1 MLLVRG
7 GSVVDGTGGPAR
19 TADVAIDD
27 GLIVAVGTD
36 AERTA
41 DGAGPV
47 EEIDASGLVVTPGF
61 VDLHTHYDAQILW
74 DPTCSSS
81 CWHGV
86 TTVVGGNCGFS
97 IAPAAPEHHELLV
110 GMLHDLED
118 MSSETLR
125 AGIAWEWKTFG
136 GYLDAVER
144 RHPYLNW
151 AGFVGHSAIRIEV
164 MGAEAFEREAT
175 ADEVAAM
182 VGLAADGMAEGA
194 IGVATTASPTGRN
207 CPTRHARRAEV
218 VAIMEVLTRTGRGVG
233 SFVPGRDIPLAALY
247 ELQPEIGRPF
257 TWTALLAADD
267 GGHRERAAIHRLGTR
282 AGADVHPQVS
292 CRRLVAQS
300 TLATGFALRCPAVL
314 SLDRVSLAERMA
326 AYADPAWRRRAA
338 QELEVAVAAPRW
350 NRWRVAESGRHPE
363 LVGRIVADAAASA
376 GADPLDFVLDL
387 SLEEDL
393 ATRFDIVLANG
404 DEDEVRTLLQLDG
417 AVLGLS
423 DAGAH
428 PDQICDAVMPTDLLG
443 GWVRERGVLS
453 LERAVR
459 KLTGEQ
465 ADLLG
470 LPGRGYVRPGMHAD
484 LVVFDPAT
492 IGPGPVRR
500 VRDLPAGGERLVADA
515 PTGIAHILVNG
526 TAITRDGR
534 SLAGRLDQGPGHVIR
549 STDGQPAG

>member
-1 MLLVRG
+1 
-7 GSVVDGTGGPAR
+7 
-19 TADVAIDD
+19 
-27 GLIVAVGTD
+27 
-36 AERTA
+36 
-41 DGAGPV
+41 
-47 EEIDASGLVVTPGF
+47 
-61 VDLHTHYDAQILW
+61 
-74 DPTCSSS
+74 
-81 CWHGV
+81 
-86 TTVVGGNCGFS
+86 
-97 IAPAAPEHHELLV
+97 
-110 GMLHDLED
+110 
-118 MSSETLR
+118 
-125 AGIAWEWKTFG
+125 
-136 GYLDAVER
+136 
-144 RHPYLNW
+144 
-151 AGFVGHSAIRIEV
+151 

-175 ADEVAAM
+175 PGEITAM
-182 VGLAADGMAEGA
+182 ARLAAEGMADGA

-218 VAIMEVLTRTGRGVG
+218 VALMEALARAGRGVG

-300 TLATGFALRCPAVL
+300 NLATAFALRCPAVL
-314 SLDRVSLAERMA
+314 ALDRATLAERMA
-326 AYADPAWRRRAA
+326 AYADPEWRRRAA
-338 QELEVAVAAPRW
+338 LELEVAVSAPRW
-350 NRWRVAESGRHPE
+350 NRWSVGESRRHPE
-363 LVGRIVADAAASA
+363 LVGRVVADAAATA
-376 GADPLDFVLDL
+376 GVAPLDYVLDL
-387 SLEEDL
+387 SLEEEL

-404 DEDEVRTLLQLDG
+404 EEDEVRALLQLDG

-443 GWVRERGVLS
+443 GWVRERGVLT

-459 KLTGEQ
+459 KLTGEP

-470 LPGRGYVRPGMHAD
+470 LPGRGYVRAGMHAD

-492 IGPGPVRR
+492 VGPGRLRR
-500 VRDLPAGGERLVADA
+500 VRDLPAGGERLLADA
-515 PTGIAHILVNG
+515 PTGIAHVLVNG

-534 SLAGRLDQGPGHVIR
+534 SLAGQLDEGPGHVIR
-549 STDGQPAG
+549 STDGVDGRHELVRRSE